1 MSDTAPVTQKSD
13 TPVVPSAEIPS
24 PKRRL
29 QTFQALRYRN
39 FRLLWISLVVSSVGT
54 WMQIVAQSLLVL
66 KITNNSAFALGT
78 VSLAQALSF
87 FLFALIGG
95 SIADRTDKRKFL
107 LVTQSLSMLLAF
119 ILGTLAITGVIQV
132 WMIVVLAFC
141 SGTILSFDQPARSS
155 LVPTLVPRKDLMNAI
170 SLQSVVFNGAA
181 VFGPALAGIM
191 IGVFGYLGQ
200 TLHLPGSFLG
210 FAGNFYLNGISFL
223 GVLVVLY
230 LLRIPKEAEEQGME
244 QRRGPL
250 LASIRASLGA
260 VGRDA
265 ALPWVLS
272 GYGAL
277 LFFGPST
284 SLILPIFATKILHI
298 DAFQIGLLFSA
309 SGLGTIIGALI
320 VASLGDFR
328 RKGLLLVVS
337 FLLWAGALVLFA
349 LSHALWLSFLALLI
363 FGIAQNGVG
372 ATTITLMQTR
382 VPPQMRGR
390 VMSLNTLFIMGVRPL
405 GDFPAGALIGLIG
418 GPFTVLISA
427 GIVGGYTL
435 FLFFT
440 RPVIRSL

>member
-1 MSDTAPVTQKSD
+1 MSM
-13 TPVVPSAEIPS
+13 TPVSSQPSATKTPR
-24 PKRRL
+24 KGM

-78 VSLAQALSF
+78 VSLAQAVSF

-107 LVTQSLSMLLAF
+107 LVTQSLSMILAF
-119 ILGTLAITGVIQV
+119 VLGTLAITGVIQV

-155 LVPTLVPRKDLMNAI
+155 LIPTLVPRKDLMNAI

-181 VFGPALAGIM
+181 VFGPALAGIT
-191 IGVFGYLGQ
+191 IGLFSYAGQ
-200 TLHLPGSFLG
+200 AFHIPGSFLG
-210 FAGNFYLNGISFL
+210 YAGNFYLNGVSFL

-230 LLRIPKEAEEQGME
+230 LLRIPKEAEEQGVE
-244 QRRGPL
+244 RRGPL

-320 VASLGDFR
+320 VASLGDFK
-328 RKGLLLVVS
+328 RKGALLIIS
-337 FLLWAGALVLFA
+337 FLLWAGALILFA
-349 LSHALWLSFLALLI
+349 LSHTLWLSFIALLI
-363 FGIAQNGVG
+363 FGVAQNGVG

-418 GPFTVLISA
+418 GPLTVLISA

-435 FLFFT
+435 FLLFT
-440 RPVIRSL
+440 RPVVRSL